1 MSRENPEEINIG
13 GNKEVEQGGLGESGG
28 KTQSKGAHIN
38 IDEVGKCMKQ
48 ANESNQKK
56 PSQKELRKIKEE
68 RKELWRIKKA
78 NRDKNKKKMERK
90 KQEQK
95 EAMIKKRKEKTM
107 SQHTLIIWAKGEGG
121 LEKEHKG
128 EMARNTLRRDGTM
141 GVKKGIGKG
150 KGEKN
155 NRR

>member
-78 NRDKNKKKMERK
+78 KRDNNKKEREQK
-90 KQEQK
+90 KQEQG
-95 EAMIKKRKEKTM
+95 
-107 SQHTLIIWAKGEGG
+107 S
-121 LEKEHKG
+121 
-128 EMARNTLRRDGTM
+128 NDP
-141 GVKKGIGKG
+141 KG
-150 KGEKN
+150 KREN
-155 NRR
+155 NEPAHT